1 MADPL
6 LEAFAITLDPERFPD
21 PQMALSA
28 ERRAAVGAA
37 LQRQLDLLGLV
48 PRQIPTRPGPRVGC
62 LVRAALDLLE
72 GPDKGAG
79 QRD

>member
-37 LQRQLDLLGLV
+37 LQPLTWIFGGSPFSRG
-48 PRQIPTRPGPRVGC
+48 RPDEDGI
-62 LVRAALDLLE
+62 E
-72 GPDKGAG
+72 I
-79 QRD
+79 